1 MKGRVVWLCFGLGLV
16 GCGYQ
21 GDPQPPSLQIPVAI
35 TDLTAVERGSKIVVE
50 FTVPKK
56 TTDNLALR
64 AEPYLELH
72 VGERR
77 QRVRTTE
84 LVAHVEVDAAAFYTQ
99 TIKVGVKVQN
109 ERGRDAGWSN
119 IVDLNVVTALATP
132 EDLHAEA
139 VPRGVQL
146 TWRSGDRQFVVFRK
160 GPDDTALIRLGTAE
174 ARTFTD
180 ESAQFGKSYEYAVQ
194 AVNTPAESDMTAAVS
209 ITPLDT
215 FPPSVPMNLSV
226 VRGPASVELAW
237 DRVTDANL
245 AGYRVYRDGVRIAD
259 TGTGPSYSDRKIE
272 AGRKY
277 RYAVSS
283 VSKSGVESKLGDA
296 VETKN

>member
-1 MKGRVVWLCFGLGLV
+1 MTRRVWCLPVVLGLG

-72 VGERR
+72 LGERK
-77 QRVRTTE
+77 QRVRTAE
-84 LVAHVEVDAAAFYTQ
+84 VVAHVEVDAAAFYAQ

-119 IVDLNVVTALATP
+119 IVDLAVVTALATP
-132 EDLHAEA
+132 EGLHVEA

-146 TWRSGDRQFVVFRK
+146 TWKSGDQQFVVFRK
-160 GPDDTALIRLGTAE
+160 GPQDTALIRLGTAD
-174 ARTFTD
+174 ARTYTD
-180 ESAQFGKSYEYAVQ
+180 ETAEFGKSYEYAVQ
-194 AVNTPAESDMTAAVS
+194 AVNTPAESDMTAAVK
-209 ITPLDT
+209 ITPVDT
-215 FPPSVPMNLSV
+215 FAPAVPVNLSV

-245 AGYRVYRDGVRIAD
+245 AGYRVYRDGVRIGE
-259 TGTGPSYSDRKIE
+259 TGAGPSYSDRKVE
-272 AGRKY
+272 AGKKY

-283 VSKSGVESKLGDA
+283 VSKSGVESPLGDA
-296 VETKN
+296 VESKN